1 MVVIKTLFNSL
12 IVVAVFASGFYVRHK
27 LDPII
32 ETVERIEQNKEKVTN
47 AASALWPF

>member
-1 MVVIKTLFNSL
+1 MFVIKTLFNSL
-12 IVVAVFASGFYVRHK
+12 IVGAIFASGFYVRHK

-32 ETVERIEQNKEKVTN
+32 ETAKRIEQSKEKATN